1 METVR
6 HCMPEYAADPPTA
19 PQISIRPEPNRMAQ
33 AVAKV
38 ARRIND
44 TMEEGR
50 DSLDLSDCGLISF
63 PDGVF
68 KMIRSCSE
76 NIHKISLADNQI
88 KALSNKFFLTFT
100 QLRELDLQGNVL
112 TTLPDAIGEAQ
123 HLQIINISRNNLSVF
138 PERLTDVKSLKQIS
152 VEENQ
157 ITELPM
163 QKLSLMPALERVNVR
178 GNSLTP
184 ENTSLPHQYT
194 LLT

>member
-1 METVR
+1 MET
-6 HCMPEYAADPPTA
+6 
-19 PQISIRPEPNRMAQ
+19 ISIRPEPNRMAQ

-112 TTLPDAIGEAQ
+112 TLLPDAIGEAQ

-163 QKLSLMPALERVNVR
+163 QKLSLMPALECVNVR
-178 GNSLTP
+178 GNPLTP